1 MCASVN
7 LCITI
12 SAFLFGS
19 GVQREFASGEA
30 ELDFTK
36 GIIFCG
42 FFFCLR

>member
-36 GIIFCG
+36 DIIFCG
-42 FFFCLR
+42 FFSV